1 VVTSPGL
8 VRAAIRLMGVIPV
21 PLARVMAWVAG
32 TIAWAAMG
40 NRRRA
45 LHETLAYTAPGRS
58 PAEHRRLARRTFRN
72 MAGCAVDMFR
82 MPTAGP
88 GELIELFEI
97 HNIEHL
103 HAAQALGKGT
113 VIVTGHIGPYE
124 LAGGSVASA
133 GYPMHAMVEDLD
145 PEVLD
150 ALKSYRASTGMG
162 IVNMRDGLRAAYRI
176 LRRGEILILVAD
188 RAVGDTRGAI
198 EVPFAG
204 GIRRFPTGPAIF
216 SMTTG
221 APILIGFVSLNPDG
235 KKRYRIDFDPPML
248 PEGRDDAER
257 DRLTRHI
264 ACRIG
269 QFVTDHP
276 DQWFVFQPQWITRAA

>member
-1 VVTSPGL
+1 
-8 VRAAIRLMGVIPV
+8 
-21 PLARVMAWVAG
+21 
-32 TIAWAAMG
+32 
-40 NRRRA
+40 
-45 LHETLAYTAPGRS
+45 
-58 PAEHRRLARRTFRN
+58 

-82 MPTAGP
+82 MPTAPP

-103 HAAQALGKGT
+103 HAAQAMGKGT

-145 PEVLD
+145 PEVLE
-150 ALKSYRASTGMG
+150 ALTSYRASTGMG
-162 IVNMRDGLRAAYRI
+162 IVNMRDGLRAAYKI
-176 LRRGEILILVAD
+176 LRKSEILILVAD
-188 RAVGDTRGAI
+188 RAVGGARGI

-204 GIRRFPTGPAIF
+204 GIREFPTGPAIF

-221 APILIGFVSLNPDG
+221 APILIGFVSLNPG
-235 KKRYRIDFDPPML
+235 GRKRYRIDFDPPIL

-264 ACRIG
+264 ACRLG
-269 QFVTDHP
+269 QFVQEHP
-276 DQWFVFQPQWITRAA
+276 DQWFVFQPNWITRAA

>member
-1 VVTSPGL
+1 VVTSPAV

-21 PLARVMAWVAG
+21 PVARAVASLAG
-32 TIAWAAMG
+32 TLAWAVMG
-40 NRRRA
+40 SRRRA
-45 LHETLAYTAPGRS
+45 LHETLRYTAPDRS

-82 MPTAGP
+82 MPTATP
-88 GELIELFEI
+88 ADLIALFEI

-103 HAAQALGKGT
+103 HAAQAMGNGT

-145 PEVLD
+145 PRVLE
-150 ALKSYRASTGMG
+150 ALTSYRASTGMG
-162 IVNMRDGLRAAYRI
+162 IVNMRDGLRAAYKI

-188 RAVGDTRGAI
+188 RAIGDARGAI

-204 GIRRFPTGPAIF
+204 GIRKFPTGPAIF
-216 SMTTG
+216 SMSTG
-221 APILIGFVSLNPDG
+221 APILIGFVSLNRTG
-235 KKRYRIDFDPPML
+235 RTRYRIDFDPPIL
-248 PEGRDDAER
+248 PQGRDEAER

-269 QFVTDHP
+269 QFVTEHP
-276 DQWFVFQPQWITRAA
+276 DEWFVFQPQWITRAA